1 VKRTALGRFKH
12 EAATTVVNGDGRVV
26 VYSGDDAPFEYLYR
40 FVSDGR
46 FDPNSGDTDRDLL
59 DRGTLS
65 VARFSDDGRVTWLPL
80 IWGQGPLTAANGF
93 AGQADVLIETRRAA
107 DLLGATPMD
116 RPEDVETNPV
126 SGIVYVVLT
135 HNDERKPD
143 QVSALHPRAPDPHG
157 QIVELIP
164 PADGGADR
172 DHTAAEYRWDI
183 FLMAGDPR
191 NPEDRASYHPQ
202 LSGDGWLSAPDN
214 IAFDRAGR
222 IWIAT
227 DGLPRFGLADGAYVA
242 ETEGPR
248 RALTRQ
254 FYRSAPSSAAPN

>member
-1 VKRTALGRFKH
+1 
-12 EAATTVVNGDGRVV
+12 
-26 VYSGDDAPFEYLYR
+26 
-40 FVSDGR
+40 
-46 FDPNSGDTDRDLL
+46 
-59 DRGTLS
+59 
-65 VARFSDDGRVTWLPL
+65 
-80 IWGQGPLTAANGF
+80 
-93 AGQADVLIETRRAA
+93 
-107 DLLGATPMD
+107 
-116 RPEDVETNPV
+116 
-126 SGIVYVVLT
+126 LT

-164 PADGGADR
+164 PADEGADR

-202 LSGDGWLSAPDN
+202 VSGDGWLSAPDN

-254 FYRSAPSSAAPN
+254 FYRTPIGAELCGPELNSDDTAYFAAVQHPGETKGSTFDHPSTRWPDFQPGMPPRPSVQVIVKRGGGKVGS